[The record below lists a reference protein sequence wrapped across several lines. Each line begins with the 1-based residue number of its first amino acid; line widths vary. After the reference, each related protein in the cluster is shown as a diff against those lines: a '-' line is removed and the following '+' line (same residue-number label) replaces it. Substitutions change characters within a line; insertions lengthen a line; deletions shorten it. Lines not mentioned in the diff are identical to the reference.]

1 MITLG
6 PALAFVKTWTAQNV
20 HLDKLGDAE
29 KRGEE
34 LARALLADAKA
45 AGYNEAETE
54 IEEAVGDD
62 VVDYMIEALGKA
74 GDPKVGGS

>member
-45 AGYNEAETE
+45 AGYNETE

-74 GDPKVGGS
+74 GDPKVVGS

>member
-45 AGYNEAETE
+45 AGYNEAE

-74 GDPKVGGS
+74 GDPKVVGS

>member
-20 HLDKLGDAE
+20 RPDNLDDAE
-29 KRGEE
+29 QRGEE
-34 LARALLADAKA
+34 LARALLADAKD
-45 AGYNEAETE
+45 AGYDEAE
-54 IEEAVGDD
+54 IEEAIGDD

-74 GDPKVGGS
+74 GDPKVGGV

>member
-45 AGYNEAETE
+45 AGYNEAE